1 MLNSKLEWLMNQMI
15 TSKMQICWLETQLQ
29 TIELLRRLL
38 IMRLFSKDIKTIYWF
53 LIKKDLRKV
62 IGLE

>member
-1 MLNSKLEWLMNQMI
+1 MNQMI